1 MRGLTPVELDMQRS
15 EAACPAGTAPRL
27 ILYSD
32 QFHADS
38 QQLDAYIFEL
48 TGTRQPRLGYI
59 PANADP
65 ARRYYQEQAHYYR
78 RYGLALEPY
87 FELDLRYR
95 PELLPELLSAEAIH
109 LTGGNTFYFLKWL
122 KSRGVL
128 ESLRQYSASGGVLIG
143 VSAGAILMTPDVEPG
158 QLCGDRLVSD
168 LPDWQG
174 LGLVDF
180 HFLPHLE
187 RFPDPE
193 GLLREYS
200 ARKDCTVYGCPD
212 GTGLVVCGSAVIPV
226 GKVVCF
232 RRGEQLALV

>member
-1 MRGLTPVELDMQRS
+1 MPAAPPPAA
-15 EAACPAGTAPRL
+15 AACPPGAVPRL
-27 ILYSD
+27 VLYSD
-32 QFHADS
+32 QFHPAS
-38 QQLDAYIFEL
+38 QRLDAYIFEL
-48 TGTRQPRLGYI
+48 TGIRRPRLGYI

-65 ARRYYQEQAHYYR
+65 ARRYYTEQAHYYR

-122 KSRGVL
+122 KSRDFAAH
-128 ESLRQYSASGGVLIG
+128 LRQYAAEGGVLVG
-143 VSAGAILMTPDVEPG
+143 VSAGAILMTPDVTPG

-174 LGLVDF
+174 LALVDF

-187 RFPDPE
+187 RFPDPAT
-193 GLLREYS
+193 LLGEYS
-200 ARKDCTVYGCPD
+200 ARKACTVYGCPD
-212 GTGLVVCGSAVIPV
+212 GSGLVVCGGQVIPV
-226 GKVVCF
+226 GEVVCF
-232 RRGEQLALV
+232 RRGERLALD